1 MKSMILKKLIF
12 LLVFL
17 SGSMMFSQI
26 TVSGVISDAG
36 GPIPGVNVLIRGTAN
51 GAVSDFDGNY
61 TIDNVAEDAILV
73 FSYVGFKSQEIPVGG
88 QTIINV
94 TMQEDAAELEQVVV
108 VGYGTVRKKDLTGSV
123 ATVKPEDFNQGVQTS
138 PDQLIQGRVAGVNIT
153 QSSGEPG
160 AGSSIRIRGASSIR
174 AGNSPLVVVDGVP
187 LTDSDVSPGSDTG
200 IGSSSARNPLNFIN
214 PNDIASIDVLK
225 DASATAIYG
234 SRGANGVIIIT
245 TKKGKSGKP
254 QMTFSVSTSVGSI
267 ANEYDLLS
275 GDAFVQAANAA
286 GNPGADLGG
295 NVDAFDD
302 ILRSAVIQNYDF
314 SYGGGSETGSYRLS
328 LGLLDQ
334 EGIIQGT
341 GQKKYNA
348 TVNLSEKF
356 FNNRLKM
363 DARLLTSFIQDDA
376 EAISDNVGAEGDL
389 VSSALKWN
397 PTRNFRLPDGS
408 FDQPS
413 DNQRNPL
420 ALLEYYDD
428 RTETSR
434 IFGNIS
440 ATYEIIE
447 GLSYKFNFGVDRSE
461 ATRGVEQ
468 SRLLNT
474 NNTIGRGRA
483 DILTIKTFNKLFEHT
498 LSYNKDLTDDIRL
511 DAVLGYS
518 FQQFERK
525 GTSTTAF
532 DFASDNQSSYIDNLN
547 SAATFPTG
555 IQNESLNIFFN
566 SSFFDPTSE
575 LQSFFGRANVN
586 FYDKYLLTATLRADG
601 SSRFGSGNEYGY
613 FPSAA
618 FAWKIVNE
626 EFAPDL
632 FSDLKLRVGWG
643 ITGNQAFPAGSAQEQ
658 FGFIRTTDPVTLETI
673 SIVAQINA
681 ANPDLQWESTSTI
694 NAGIDF
700 GFFDNR
706 LSGSIDYFNKV
717 TKDVL
722 FRFPTVQPAV
732 PNSFF
737 WRNLDNTEIIN
748 TGVELGINAV
758 VVQNEDLTVDV
769 GLNLSF
775 LDNKIEN
782 VTQDNFI
789 NGIIT
794 GSISGQGLSGQNA
807 QLLFD
812 DQALFAFYLP
822 IFEGFDSTGAPIF
835 RDVNGDGVINTDFGT
850 PGETDRTFVGDP
862 NPDILVGIRAAVSYK
877 DFDASVYLNGAYGH
891 EIYDNTA
898 NALFT
903 SAALRRGENVT
914 EDIVGNGEDPGA
926 PNTVSTRF
934 LQSGDFLRLTN
945 LTLGYTIKGS
955 EDNSLTN
962 WFNSLRVSVTGQNL
976 FVITPYNGFDPEVNT
991 NKQVSGVPS
1000 FGIDYTAFPRSRQFT
1015 LGVNMNF

>member
-1 MKSMILKKLIF
+1 MKSRILKKLIF

-17 SGSMMFSQI
+17 SGSMMFAQI
-26 TVSGVISDAG
+26 TVSGVISDTG
-36 GPIPGVNVLIRGTAN
+36 GPIPGVNVLVRGTTN

-61 TIDNVAEDAILV
+61 TLDNVAEDAILV
-73 FSYVGFKSQEIPVGG
+73 FSFVGFKSQEISVNG
-88 QTIINV
+88 QSTINI
-94 TMQEDAAELEQVVV
+94 TMEEDAAELEQVVV
-108 VGYGTVRKKDLTGSV
+108 VGYGTVRKKDLTGAV

-174 AGNSPLVVVDGVP
+174 AGNNPLIVVDGIP

-200 IGSSSARNPLNFIN
+200 IGSSSSRNPLNFIN

-234 SRGANGVIIIT
+234 SRGSNGVIIIT

-254 QMTFSVSTSVGSI
+254 QMTFSASTSVGSI

-275 GDAFVQAANAA
+275 GNAFVQAANGA

-295 NVDAFDD
+295 NVDAFDE
-302 ILRSAVIQNYDF
+302 ILRSAIIQNYDF
-314 SYGGGSETGSYRLS
+314 SYGGGSETGNYRIS

-334 EGIIQGT
+334 EGIIKGT

-356 FNNRLKM
+356 FNNKLKI
-363 DARLLTSFIQDDA
+363 DARVLTSFIQDDA

-397 PTRNFRLPDGS
+397 PTRNFRSADGS

-447 GLSYKFNFGVDRSE
+447 GLNYKFNFGVDRSE

-468 SRLLNT
+468 SRLLFT
-474 NNTIGRGRA
+474 NNTIDRGRA
-483 DILTIKTFNKLFEHT
+483 DVLTLKTFNKLFEHT
-498 LSYNKDLTDDIRL
+498 LSYNKDLSENLRL
-511 DAVLGYS
+511 DAVIGYS

-525 GTSTTAF
+525 GTNTTAF
-532 DFASDNQSSYIDNLN
+532 DFASDDQRRYIDNLN

-555 IQNESLNIFFN
+555 ISNPDLNTFFN

-575 LQSFFGRANVN
+575 LQSFFGRANLN
-586 FYDKYLLTATLRADG
+586 LRDKYLLTATLRADG

-618 FAWKIVNE
+618 FAWKIINE
-626 EFAPDL
+626 DFTPDL
-632 FSDLKLRVGWG
+632 FSDLKFRLGWG

-748 TGVELGINAV
+748 TGIELGINAV
-758 VVQNEDLTVDV
+758 LVQKEDLTVDV
-769 GLNLSF
+769 GINLSF

-812 DQALFAFYLP
+812 DQPLFAFYLP
-822 IFEGFDSTGAPIF
+822 IFEGFDSAGAPIF
-835 RDVNGDGVINTDFGT
+835 ADINNDGVINTDFGT
-850 PGETDRTFVGDP
+850 PGTTDRAFVGDP
-862 NPDILVGIRAAVSYK
+862 NPDILIGIRGAVSYK

-914 EDIVGNGEDPGA
+914 EDIVGNGEDPGS

-945 LTLGYTIKGS
+945 LTLGYTIRGS
-955 EDNSLTN
+955 EENALTN

-976 FVITPYNGFDPEVNT
+976 FVITPYDGFDPEVNT
-991 NKQVSGVPS
+991 NKQVDGVPS

-1015 LGVNMNF
+1015 LGINMIF